1 MSNVEAMIAA
11 VDFVEDHLKAD
22 ITVADMADAV
32 SYSLYH
38 FCRMFNR
45 VVHHT
50 PYDYLMRRRLSES
63 ARELLETDRRII
75 EIALDYRF
83 NNPETYSRAFKR
95 MFGVQP
101 YRCRKRV
108 HLDRRAMLSRLTAAH
123 IEHIN
128 RGDYLNPVMEEG
140 EVVRVL
146 GIMTLVREDAGEVS
160 QLWEL
165 LGTELKGAEGQDGS
179 GPYLGITLYPED
191 WEEKGV
197 LYLAGVEGAFP
208 DVSAGALVA
217 KTLPRATYAR
227 FVHKGLYQDLGLTKD
242 YVYQTWLPRSSWLSG
257 GRYEIEHYGDRWPD
271 LSSPEAEWALLV
283 PIEEC

>member
-1 MSNVEAMIAA
+1 MSNVEAMIEA
-11 VDFVEDHLKAD
+11 VDFIEDHLKAD
-22 ITVADMADAV
+22 VTVADMADAV

-63 ARELLETDRRII
+63 AWDLLETDRRII

-83 NNPETYSRAFKR
+83 TNPETYSRAFKR

-101 YRCRKRV
+101 FRCRKRGQ
-108 HLDRRAMLSRLTAAH
+108 LDRRAMLSRLTAAH

-128 RGDYLNPVMEEG
+128 RGDYLRPVMEEG
-140 EVVRVL
+140 NVLWVV
-146 GIMTLVREDAGEVS
+146 GIMAVVQDGAGAISRLWKLLARELER
-160 QLWEL
+160 
-165 LGTELKGAEGQDGS
+165 AEGRVGTGS
-179 GPYLGITLYPED
+179 YFGIAWYPED
-191 WEEKGV
+191 WEEQGV
-197 LYLAGVEGAFP
+197 LYLAGVERACP
-208 DVSAGALVA
+208 EVSADALVA
-217 KTLPRATYAR
+217 KALPRATYAR
-227 FVHKGLYQDLGLTKD
+227 FVHKGLYQDLGLTQD
-242 YVYQTWLPRSSWLSG
+242 YVYQTWLPRSGWLSG
-257 GRYEIEHYGDRWPD
+257 GRYEIEYYGDRWPD